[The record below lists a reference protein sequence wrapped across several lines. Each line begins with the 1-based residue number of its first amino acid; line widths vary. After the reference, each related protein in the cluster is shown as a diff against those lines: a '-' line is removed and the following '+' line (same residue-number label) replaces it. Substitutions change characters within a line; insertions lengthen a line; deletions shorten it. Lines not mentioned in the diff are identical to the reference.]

1 MSAVSSSA
9 ATQSVVTPSAVS
21 SQDLLTGIHSSPLPR
36 AEQHEVENGAH
47 FDVVIIGSGA
57 GGGTLAR
64 AMAPSGLSILVL
76 ERGDW
81 LPQEPQNWDAEEVF
95 QKGRYVSKDTW
106 YDSHGK
112 SFQPGSHYFV
122 GGATKM
128 YGAAHFRLREQDFER
143 LVHHDGI
150 SPAWPLRYSDFE
162 PWYQRAE
169 EMYHVHG
176 LRGEDPTEP
185 PCSGPYPHPPIAH
198 EPRIQKLVDDLRAA
212 GLHPSHAP
220 SGVMLD
226 EANLPFSRCRRCNC
240 CDGFPCL
247 VHAKSDAD
255 VLGMRPALASSNVS
269 LLTRAEVRRLVT
281 DASGRRVTAVEVQR
295 DGETLRV
302 SGDVVVVSCGAA
314 NSARLLLMS
323 ASDQHP
329 RGLANGSDQV
339 GRNYMFHNSKAMV
352 ALAHEPNTTVFQK
365 TITIND
371 WYLGDAEFN
380 YPMGNIQMTGKT
392 NGQIMKGYAPL
403 ETFLMPGWSMDK
415 IAEHALDFW
424 ISSEDLPDPENRV
437 TIDDKGH
444 IHLNYTPNNQTA
456 AQQLYGRLTG
466 VLDRLYLRNHLV
478 ERQIYIKSSMSIAA
492 VGHQAGTCRF
502 GSDPATSVLDLNC
515 KAHEL
520 DNLYVVDTSFMPTI
534 GAVNPSLT
542 AIANALRVAAHL
554 VERLGR

>member
-1 MSAVSSSA
+1 MSHCSTSESDS
-9 ATQSVVTPSAVS
+9 T
-21 SQDLLTGIHSSPLPR
+21 LHSSPQPAPAQL
-36 AEQHEVENGAH
+36 AVSDGAH

-64 AMAPSGLSILVL
+64 HLTAHSDLSVLVL

-81 LPQEPQNWDAEEVF
+81 LPQEPQNWDAEEVM
-95 QKGRYVSKDTW
+95 QKGRYVTKDLW
-106 YDSHGK
+106 LDQQGK
-112 SFQPGSHYFV
+112 AFQPGSHYFV

-128 YGAAHFRLREQDFER
+128 YGAAHFRLRQQDFEE
-143 LVHHDGI
+143 LAHHDGV

-162 PWYQRAE
+162 PWYQQAE

-176 LRGEDPTEP
+176 QRGEDPTEP
-185 PCSGPYPHPPIAH
+185 PCSGPYPHPPVSH
-198 EPRIQKLVDDLRAA
+198 EPRMQKLVDDLRSA
-212 GLHPSHAP
+212 GLHPFHAP

-226 EANLPFSRCRRCNC
+226 EEAMAFSRCRRCNR

-247 VHAKSDAD
+247 VHAKSDAE
-255 VLGMRPALASSNVS
+255 VLGIRPALASSRLS
-269 LLTRAEVRRLVT
+269 LLTRAHVKRLHT
-281 DASGRRVTAVEVQR
+281 DASGRSVSAVELER
-295 DGETLRV
+295 DGEALRV

-323 ASDQHP
+323 ANEHHP

-352 ALAHEPNTTVFQK
+352 ALSHEPNTTVFQK
-365 TITIND
+365 TVSLND
-371 WYLGDAEFN
+371 WYLGDADFP
-380 YPMGNIQMTGKT
+380 YPMGNVQMTGKT
-392 NGQIMKGYAPL
+392 DGAIMKGYAPL
-403 ETFLMPGWSMDK
+403 ETFLMPGWSMEK
-415 IAEHALDFW
+415 IAEHAVDFW
-424 ISSEDLPDPENRV
+424 ISSEDLPAPENRV
-437 TIDDKGH
+437 TVSREGQIQ
-444 IHLNYTPNNQTA
+444 LSYTPNNLTA
-456 AQQLYGRLTG
+456 IEHLVHRLER

-478 ERQIYIKSSMSIAA
+478 ERQIYIANSMGIAA

-502 GSDPATSVLDLNC
+502 GTDQASSVLDLQC

-542 AIANALRVAAHL
+542 AIANALRVGSHL
-554 VERLGR
+554 IERLGR

>member
-1 MSAVSSSA
+1 MAH
-9 ATQSVVTPSAVS
+9 PSHPSELPGPSLA
-21 SQDLLTGIHSSPLPR
+21 ISPLPNSS
-36 AEQHEVENGAH
+36 QLEVADGAH

-64 AMAPSGLSILVL
+64 HLAPSGLKILVL

-81 LPQEPQNWDAEEVF
+81 LPQEPENWNAEEVF
-95 QKGRYVSKDTW
+95 QKGRYISKDVW
-106 YDSHGK
+106 HDKHGK
-112 SFQPGSHYFV
+112 PFQPGSHYFV

-128 YGAAHFRLREQDFER
+128 YGAAHFRLRQQDFEQ
-143 LVHHDGI
+143 LQHFDGI

-162 PWYQRAE
+162 PYYQRAE

-176 LRGEDPTEP
+176 QRGEDPTEP
-185 PCSGPYPHPPIAH
+185 PCSAPYPHPPVAH
-198 EPRIQKLVDDLRAA
+198 EPRIQKLVDDLHAA
-212 GLHPSHAP
+212 GLHPFHAP

-226 EANLPFSRCRRCNC
+226 EANMAFSRCRKCNC

-255 VLGMRPALASSNVS
+255 VLGMRPALAAPNVS
-269 LLTRAEVRRLVT
+269 LLTRAQVRRLRT
-281 DASGRRVTAVEVQR
+281 DASGRSVQAVELEH
-295 DGETLRV
+295 DGEAMTVRA
-302 SGDVVVVSCGAA
+302 DVVVVSCGAA

-323 ASDQHP
+323 ANDKHP

-365 TITIND
+365 TISIND
-371 WYLGDAEFN
+371 WYLGDADFD

-392 NGQIMKGYAPL
+392 NGTIMKGYAPL

-424 ISSEDLPDPENRV
+424 LSSEDLPDPNNRV
-437 TIDDKGH
+437 SVDGEGQ
-444 IHLNYTPNNQTA
+444 IHLSYTPNNQTA
-456 AQQLYGRLTG
+456 AQRLYGRLTG
-466 VLDRLYLRNHLV
+466 MLDQLYLKNHLV
-478 ERQIYIKSSMSIAA
+478 ERQFYIKSEMSIAA

-542 AIANALRVAAHL
+542 AIANALRVGDHL
-554 VERLGR
+554 RERLGR

>member
-1 MSAVSSSA
+1 MAN
-9 ATQSVVTPSAVS
+9 PSHPSELPGPSLA
-21 SQDLLTGIHSSPLPR
+21 ISPLPNPSQLGL
-36 AEQHEVENGAH
+36 ADGAH
-47 FDVVIIGSGA
+47 FDVVIVGSGA

-64 AMAPSGLSILVL
+64 HLAPSGLKILVL

-81 LPQEPQNWDAEEVF
+81 LPQEPQNWDAAEVF
-95 QKGRYVSKDTW
+95 QKGRYISKDVW
-106 YDSHGK
+106 HDKHGK
-112 SFQPGSHYFV
+112 PFQPGSHYFV

-128 YGAAHFRLREQDFER
+128 YGAAHFRLRQQDFEQ
-143 LVHHDGI
+143 LQHFDGI

-162 PWYQRAE
+162 PYYQRAE

-176 LRGEDPTEP
+176 QRGEDPTEP
-185 PCSGPYPHPPIAH
+185 PCSGPYPHPPVAH
-198 EPRIQKLVDDLRAA
+198 EPRIQKLVDDLHAA
-212 GLHPSHAP
+212 GLHPFHAP

-226 EANLPFSRCRRCNC
+226 EANMAFSRCRKCNC

-255 VLGMRPALASSNVS
+255 VLGMRPALAAPNVS
-269 LLTRAEVRRLVT
+269 LLTRAHVRRLRT
-281 DASGRRVTAVEVQR
+281 DASGQSVQAVELER
-295 DGETLRV
+295 DGEAMTVRA
-302 SGDVVVVSCGAA
+302 DVVVVSCGAA

-323 ASDQHP
+323 ANDKHP

-365 TITIND
+365 TISIND
-371 WYLGDAEFN
+371 WYLGDADFD

-392 NGQIMKGYAPL
+392 NGTIMKGYAPL

-424 ISSEDLPDPENRV
+424 ISSEDLPDPNNRV
-437 TIDDKGH
+437 TIDGEGQ
-444 IHLNYTPNNQTA
+444 IHLAYTPNNQTA
-456 AQQLYGRLTG
+456 AQRLYGRLTG
-466 VLDRLYLRNHLV
+466 MLDQLYLKNHLV
-478 ERQIYIKSSMSIAA
+478 ERQFYIKSEMSIAA

-542 AIANALRVAAHL
+542 AIANALRVGDHL
-554 VERLGR
+554 LERLGK

>member
-1 MSAVSSSA
+1 M
-9 ATQSVVTPSAVS
+9 THPSAKAELPGPS
-21 SQDLLTGIHSSPLPR
+21 IDSSPLP
-36 AEQHEVENGAH
+36 QIQQLDVSDGAH

-64 AMAPSGLSILVL
+64 HLGASGLKVLVL

-81 LPQEPQNWDAEEVF
+81 LPQEPQNWNAEEVF
-95 QKGRYVSKDTW
+95 QKGRYISKDTW
-106 YDSHGK
+106 LDKHGK
-112 SFQPGSHYFV
+112 AFQPGSHYFV

-128 YGAAHFRLREQDFER
+128 YGAAHFRLRQQDFEE
-143 LVHHDGI
+143 LTHFDGI

-162 PWYQRAE
+162 PFYQRAE

-176 LRGEDPTEP
+176 QRGEDPTDP
-185 PCSGPYPHPPIAH
+185 PSTAPYPHPPIAH
-198 EPRIQKLVDDLRAA
+198 EPRMQKLVDDLRSA
-212 GLHPSHAP
+212 GLHPFHAP
-220 SGVMLD
+220 TGVMLD
-226 EANLPFSRCRRCNC
+226 EANMAFSRCRKCNC

-255 VLGMRPALASSNVS
+255 VLGIRPALASNSVS
-269 LLTRAEVRRLVT
+269 LLTRAHVQRLIT
-281 DASGRRVTAVEVQR
+281 DPSGRTVKAVQLER
-295 DGETLRV
+295 DGAPLTV

-323 ASDQHP
+323 ANDKHP
-329 RGLANGSDQV
+329 NGLANGSDQV
-339 GRNYMFHNSKAMV
+339 GRNYMYHNSKAMV

-365 TITIND
+365 TVSVND
-371 WYLGDAEFN
+371 WYLGDADFD

-392 NGQIMKGYAPL
+392 NGTIMKGYAPL

-415 IAEHALDFW
+415 IAEHAVDFW
-424 ISSEDLPDPENRV
+424 ISSEDLPDPGNRV
-437 TIDDKGH
+437 TVDGKGQ
-444 IHLNYTPNNQTA
+444 ITLSYTPNNQSAGKHLYSRLTFLLD
-456 AQQLYGRLTG
+456 QLYLK
-466 VLDRLYLRNHLV
+466 NHLV
-478 ERQIYIKSSMSIAA
+478 ERQIYIKSDMSIAA

-502 GSDPATSVLDLNC
+502 GKDPATSVLDLHC

-542 AIANALRVAAHL
+542 AIANALRVGDHL
-554 VERLGR
+554 LERFRR

>member
-1 MSAVSSSA
+1 MAH
-9 ATQSVVTPSAVS
+9 PSHLSERPGPSLA
-21 SQDLLTGIHSSPLPR
+21 ISPLP
-36 AEQHEVENGAH
+36 AAAQLEVADGAH

-64 AMAPSGLSILVL
+64 HLAPSGLKILVL

-81 LPQEPQNWDAEEVF
+81 LPQEPENWNAEEVF
-95 QKGRYVSKDTW
+95 QKGRYISKDVW
-106 YDSHGK
+106 HDKHGK
-112 SFQPGSHYFV
+112 PFQPGSHYFV

-128 YGAAHFRLREQDFER
+128 YGAAHFRLRQQDFEQ
-143 LVHHDGI
+143 LNHFDGI

-162 PWYQRAE
+162 PYYQRAE

-176 LRGEDPTEP
+176 QRGEDPTEP
-185 PCSGPYPHPPIAH
+185 PCSGPYPHPPVAH
-198 EPRIQKLVDDLRAA
+198 EPRIQKLVDDLHAA
-212 GLHPSHAP
+212 GLHPFHAP

-226 EANLPFSRCRRCNC
+226 EANMAFSRCRRCNC

-255 VLGMRPALASSNVS
+255 VLGMRPALAAPNVS
-269 LLTRAEVRRLVT
+269 LLTRAQVRRLRT
-281 DASGRRVTAVEVQR
+281 DASGRSVQAVELEH
-295 DGETLRV
+295 DGEAMTVRA
-302 SGDVVVVSCGAA
+302 DVVVVSCGAA

-323 ASDQHP
+323 ANDKHP

-365 TITIND
+365 TISIND
-371 WYLGDAEFN
+371 WYLGDADFD

-392 NGQIMKGYAPL
+392 NGTIMKGYAPL

-424 ISSEDLPDPENRV
+424 LSSEDLPDPNNRV
-437 TIDDKGH
+437 SVDGEGQ
-444 IHLNYTPNNQTA
+444 IHLSYTPNNQTA
-456 AQQLYGRLTG
+456 AQRLYGRLTG
-466 VLDRLYLRNHLV
+466 MLDQLYLKNHLV
-478 ERQIYIKSSMSIAA
+478 ERQFYIKSEMSIAA

-542 AIANALRVAAHL
+542 AIANALRVGDHL
-554 VERLGR
+554 RERLGR

>member
-1 MSAVSSSA
+1 MAH
-9 ATQSVVTPSAVS
+9 PSHLSELSGPSLA
-21 SQDLLTGIHSSPLPR
+21 ISPLP
-36 AEQHEVENGAH
+36 AAAQLEVADGAH

-64 AMAPSGLSILVL
+64 HLAPSGLKILVL

-81 LPQEPQNWDAEEVF
+81 LPQEPENWNAEEVF
-95 QKGRYVSKDTW
+95 QKGRYISKDVW
-106 YDSHGK
+106 HDKHGK
-112 SFQPGSHYFV
+112 PFQPGSHYFV

-128 YGAAHFRLREQDFER
+128 YGAAHFRLRQQDFEH
-143 LVHHDGI
+143 LQHFDGI

-162 PWYQRAE
+162 PYYQRAE

-176 LRGEDPTEP
+176 QRGEDPTEP
-185 PCSGPYPHPPIAH
+185 PCSGPYPHPPVAH
-198 EPRIQKLVDDLRAA
+198 EPRIQKLVDDLHAA
-212 GLHPSHAP
+212 GLHPFHAP

-226 EANLPFSRCRRCNC
+226 EANMAFSRCRRCNC

-255 VLGMRPALASSNVS
+255 VLGMRPALAAPNVS
-269 LLTRAEVRRLVT
+269 LLTRAQVRRLRT
-281 DASGRRVTAVEVQR
+281 DASGRSVQAVELEH
-295 DGETLRV
+295 DGEAMTVRA
-302 SGDVVVVSCGAA
+302 DVVVVSCGAA

-323 ASDQHP
+323 ANDKHP

-365 TITIND
+365 TISIND
-371 WYLGDAEFN
+371 WYLGDADFD

-392 NGQIMKGYAPL
+392 NGTIMKGYAPL

-415 IAEHALDFW
+415 IAEHALEFW
-424 ISSEDLPDPENRV
+424 LSSEDLPDPNNRV
-437 TIDDKGH
+437 SVDGEGQ
-444 IHLNYTPNNQTA
+444 IHLSYTPNNQKA
-456 AQQLYGRLTG
+456 AQRLYGRLTG
-466 VLDRLYLRNHLV
+466 MLDQLYLKNHLV
-478 ERQIYIKSSMSIAA
+478 ERQFYIKSEMSIAA

-542 AIANALRVAAHL
+542 AIANALRVGDHL
-554 VERLGR
+554 RERLGR

>member
-1 MSAVSSSA
+1 M
-9 ATQSVVTPSAVS
+9 THPSAKAELPGPS
-21 SQDLLTGIHSSPLPR
+21 IDSSPLP
-36 AEQHEVENGAH
+36 QPQQLDVSDGAH

-64 AMAPSGLSILVL
+64 HLGASGLKVLVL

-81 LPQEPQNWDAEEVF
+81 LPQEPQNWNAEEVF
-95 QKGRYVSKDTW
+95 QKGRYISKDTW
-106 YDSHGK
+106 LDKHGK
-112 SFQPGSHYFV
+112 AFQPGSHYFV

-128 YGAAHFRLREQDFER
+128 YGAAHFRLRQQDFEE
-143 LVHHDGI
+143 LTHFDGI

-162 PWYQRAE
+162 PFYQRAE

-176 LRGEDPTEP
+176 QRGEDPTEP
-185 PCSGPYPHPPIAH
+185 PSTAPYPHPPIAH
-198 EPRIQKLVDDLRAA
+198 EPRIQRLVDDLRSA
-212 GLHPSHAP
+212 GLHPFHAP
-220 SGVMLD
+220 TGVMLD
-226 EANLPFSRCRRCNC
+226 EANMAFSRCRKCNC

-255 VLGMRPALASSNVS
+255 VLGIRPALASNSVS
-269 LLTRAEVRRLVT
+269 LLTRAHVQRLIT
-281 DASGRRVTAVEVQR
+281 DPSGRTVKAVQLER
-295 DGETLRV
+295 DGAPLTV

-323 ASDQHP
+323 ANDKHP
-329 RGLANGSDQV
+329 NGLANGSDQV
-339 GRNYMFHNSKAMV
+339 GRNYMYHNSKAMV

-365 TITIND
+365 TISVND
-371 WYLGDAEFN
+371 WYLGDADFD

-392 NGQIMKGYAPL
+392 NGTIMKGYAPL

-415 IAEHALDFW
+415 IAEHAVDFW
-424 ISSEDLPDPENRV
+424 ISSEDLPDPDNRV
-437 TIDDKGH
+437 TVDSKGQ
-444 IHLNYTPNNQTA
+444 ITLSYTPNNQSAGKHLYSRLTFLLD
-456 AQQLYGRLTG
+456 QLYLK
-466 VLDRLYLRNHLV
+466 NHLV
-478 ERQIYIKSSMSIAA
+478 ERQIYIKSDMSIAA

-502 GSDPATSVLDLNC
+502 GKDPATSVLDLHC

-542 AIANALRVAAHL
+542 AIANALRVGDHL
-554 VERLGR
+554 LERFRR

>member
-1 MSAVSSSA
+1 MAH
-9 ATQSVVTPSAVS
+9 PSHPSELPGLSLA
-21 SQDLLTGIHSSPLPR
+21 ISPLPNPS
-36 AEQHEVENGAH
+36 QLEVADGAH

-64 AMAPSGLSILVL
+64 HLAPSGLKILVL

-81 LPQEPQNWDAEEVF
+81 LPQEPENWNAEEVF
-95 QKGRYVSKDTW
+95 QKGRYISKDVW
-106 YDSHGK
+106 HDKHGK
-112 SFQPGSHYFV
+112 PFQPGSHYFV

-128 YGAAHFRLREQDFER
+128 YGAAHFRLRQQDFEQ
-143 LVHHDGI
+143 LQHFDGI

-162 PWYQRAE
+162 PYYQRAE

-176 LRGEDPTEP
+176 QRGEDPTEP
-185 PCSGPYPHPPIAH
+185 PCSGPYPHPPVAH
-198 EPRIQKLVDDLRAA
+198 EPRIQKLVDDLHAA
-212 GLHPSHAP
+212 GLHPFHAP

-226 EANLPFSRCRRCNC
+226 EANMAFSRCRKCNC

-255 VLGMRPALASSNVS
+255 VLGMRPALAAPNVS
-269 LLTRAEVRRLVT
+269 LLTRAQVRCLET
-281 DASGRRVTAVEVQR
+281 DASGRSVQAVLLER
-295 DGETLRV
+295 DGQPMTVRA
-302 SGDVVVVSCGAA
+302 DVVVVSCGAA

-323 ASDQHP
+323 ANDKHP

-365 TITIND
+365 TISIND
-371 WYLGDAEFN
+371 WYLGDADFD

-392 NGQIMKGYAPL
+392 NGTIMKGYAPL

-424 ISSEDLPDPENRV
+424 LSSEDLPDPNNRV
-437 TIDDKGH
+437 TIDGEGQ
-444 IHLNYTPNNQTA
+444 IHLSYTPNNQTA
-456 AQQLYGRLTG
+456 AQRLYGRLTAM
-466 VLDRLYLRNHLV
+466 LDQLYLKNHLV
-478 ERQIYIKSSMSIAA
+478 ERQFYIKSEMSIAA

-542 AIANALRVAAHL
+542 AIANALRVGDHL
-554 VERLGR
+554 RERLGR